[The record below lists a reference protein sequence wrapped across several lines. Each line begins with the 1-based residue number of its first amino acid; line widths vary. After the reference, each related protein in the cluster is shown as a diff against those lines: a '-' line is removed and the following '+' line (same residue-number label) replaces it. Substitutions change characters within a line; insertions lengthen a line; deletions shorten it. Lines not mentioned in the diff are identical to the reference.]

1 MNKREKKGG
10 SLLKK
15 GIKEL
20 IFPKAAPP
28 ASEPPPESEV
38 FCFFSPEKKAFLF
51 FFLSLS
57 MSSANAE
64 TLLQALASAYETNP
78 TLHAAQASQR
88 ATDETGAQARAG
100 WRPTVSI
107 AASAQYLRVPADF
120 AQYQAGTI
128 ETNDGNATL
137 DIKQPLYTGGR
148 VTHAVRAADARISA
162 GQQGLRATEAQ
173 IFQAAIQAYVDVLR
187 DQTIL
192 AVRRADVATL
202 DRQVKETELRF
213 RLGDAV
219 TRTDVAQTQAQREA
233 AKAAQLAAE
242 AQLTTSQASYRA
254 TIGTTP
260 GQLEE
265 PEGLPFC
272 PHSLDDAINLAE
284 AANPG
289 VAQNQFLVDAAQDDV
304 AAARSAALPTIGIE
318 GQLGTVGPAAPLHT
332 GEYEP
337 NITATITLTQP
348 LIAGGLVASQVR
360 QALDRDEA
368 ARAML
373 EQTGRSVLQAVRTSF
388 AQVTAGAGEI
398 AADEAQVQAASLALK
413 GYQAEYRFGLR
424 TTLDVLIADQNL
436 RAAQVSLAAS
446 RHDTIVA
453 EAALLAS
460 VGRLEARTL
469 LPAISHYDPQESL
482 QHAKSA
488 GSVQWEGAVEALDY
502 GP

>member
-1 MNKREKKGG
+1 MSKIRKKAC
-10 SLLKK
+10 SFLKK
-15 GIKEL
+15 RTKKLLFSE
-20 IFPKAAPP
+20 
-28 ASEPPPESEV
+28 ASLSASQSPPESKV
-38 FCFFSPEKKAFLF
+38 FCFFSSEKKTLLPYFL
-51 FFLSLS
+51 LLV
-57 MSSANAE
+57 MPSANAE
-64 TLLQALASAYETNP
+64 TLQQALASAYETNP
-78 TLHAAQASQR
+78 ALHAAQASQR
-88 ATDETGAQARAG
+88 ATDETDAQARAG

-107 AASAQYLRVPADF
+107 AAAAQYLRVPADF

-137 DIKQPLYTGGR
+137 DIRQPLYTGGR
-148 VTHAVRAADARISA
+148 VANAVHAADARIAA

-173 IFQAAIQAYVDVLR
+173 IFQAAIEAYVNVLR

-192 AVRRADVATL
+192 GIRRADVATL

-242 AQLTTSQASYRA
+242 AQLTASQASYRA
-254 TIGTTP
+254 SIGTMP
-260 GQLEE
+260 GRLEE
-265 PEGLPFC
+265 PEALPFC
-272 PHSLDDAINLAE
+272 PHSLDEAIDLAE
-284 AANPG
+284 AANPAL
-289 VAQNQFLVDAAQDDV
+289 AQNRFLVDAAQDEI
-304 AAARSAALPTIGIE
+304 AAARSASLPTIGIE

-360 QALDRDEA
+360 QARDRDEA
-368 ARAML
+368 ARATL
-373 EQTGRSVLQAVRTSF
+373 QETGRSVLQAVRTAF
-388 AQVTAGAGEI
+388 AQVSAGTQEI
-398 AADEAQVQAASLALK
+398 AADEAQVQAASLAMR

-424 TTLDVLIADQNL
+424 STLDVLIADQNF
-436 RAAQVSLAAS
+436 RAAQVSLAES

-469 LPAISHYDPQESL
+469 LPAVSRYNPQANF

-488 GSVQWEGAVEALDY
+488 GSVPWEGAVEALDH